1 MLSLRIV
8 FFDVLIKTKWEQLV
22 PGPFS
27 CDITY
32 FIKIRGYVD
41 AQKIFYYHNFVLVL
55 FQLAY
60 LKAEV
65 VSGKNVAQD
74 SLETPTQ
81 HSKRTSPGEIF

>member
-32 FIKIRGYVD
+32 FIKIRGHVD
-41 AQKIFYYHNFVLVL
+41 AQKIFYFNNFVFVF

-65 VSGKNVAQD
+65 VSGKNVTPD
-74 SLETPTQ
+74 CFDTPTQ
-81 HSKRTSPGEIF
+81 HSKRKSPGEIF

>member
-1 MLSLRIV
+1 MQNMQ
-8 FFDVLIKTKWEQLV
+8 EQLV

-32 FIKIRGYVD
+32 LIKIRGPVD
-41 AQKIFYYHNFVLVL
+41 AQKIFYYYSFVFVL

-65 VSGKNVAQD
+65 VSEKNVTPG
-74 SLETPTQ
+74 SLVTPTQ